1 MSVSIL
7 RVRNEKS
14 RGHGVPNQYTEYL
27 NLGAEQLFSFQGN
40 LMLILGDGCG
50 FFGFKKLLL
59 KESIQGKACRS
70 TSGYTQVYW
79 QDIPQLPFNYPLQT
93 LAYLAEK
100 K

>member
-1 MSVSIL
+1 MKKVEVTGYQTSTQNTSIL
-7 RVRNEKS
+7 ELSNSSVFKE
-14 RGHGVPNQYTEYL
+14 
-27 NLGAEQLFSFQGN
+27 N

-79 QDIPQLPFNYPLQT
+79 QDIPQLPT
-93 LAYLAEK
+93 LITHCRH
-100 K
+100 